1 MSRESNYKNLF
12 SKIFLVL
19 TLLGLIYVAVA
30 LGRQVYRK
38 HKIEKEVSAL
48 EGQISYLEEDNLE
61 LAKLLDYFQKESFKE
76 KEARAKLNFKKPDEK
91 VIILTPSEEEP
102 TEEGKSQEEK
112 TVSNS
117 QRWWNY
123 FFENKLIN

>member
-1 MSRESNYKNLF
+1 MKKISNHKKLF
-12 SKIFLVL
+12 PKFFLIL
-19 TLLGLIYVAVA
+19 TLLGLIYVAIA

-48 EGQISYLEEDNLE
+48 EGQISYLEEDNLKLAE
-61 LAKLLDYFQKESFKE
+61 LLNYFQKESFKE

-102 TEEGKSQEEK
+102 IAEDKFQEEK
-112 TVSNS
+112 TTSNS
-117 QRWWNY
+117 QKWWNY
-123 FFENKLIN
+123 FFRE